1 MEGVLAGQVAVVTGA
16 SVGIGAA
23 VAGALTGA
31 GMRVI
36 LGARRAPQLDTV
48 CREIREHGGEADFVV
63 TDMRDEA
70 QVERLVATAV
80 ERYGRIDALVNNA
93 AMQAVRSVADGRVEE
108 WRAILETNVLG
119 TLIACR
125 AAVRHMLP
133 RGRGDILNIISPT
146 AREAWPYLAAYA
158 ASKAGIEAL
167 SRCLRAEL
175 AGSGLRV
182 MILEVHN
189 VGGTEAL
196 LQLDPEVVPVA
207 IQRWAERGVLNVD
220 APPLEC
226 SDVARA
232 AVFQLSQADTASIH
246 HLTIRPRAD

>member
-1 MEGVLAGQVAVVTGA
+1 MEGVLAGRVGVVTGA

-23 VAGALTGA
+23 VARALAAA
-31 GMRVI
+31 GMSVV
-36 LGARRAPQLDTV
+36 LGARRAPQLDHV
-48 CREIREHGGEADFVV
+48 CREIREQGGEADFVV
-63 TDMRDEA
+63 TEMRDEA

-93 AMQAVRSVADGRVEE
+93 AMAAVRTVAEGRVDE
-108 WRAILETNVLG
+108 WRAVLETNVLG

-125 AAVRHMLP
+125 AALRHMLP
-133 RGRGDILNIISPT
+133 RGRGDILNVMSPT
-146 AREAWPYLAAYA
+146 AHEAWPYMSAYA

-167 SRCLRAEL
+167 SRCLRAEV

-196 LQLDPEVVPVA
+196 LQLDPALTPTA
-207 IQRWAERGVLNVD
+207 IQRWAQVGVLNID